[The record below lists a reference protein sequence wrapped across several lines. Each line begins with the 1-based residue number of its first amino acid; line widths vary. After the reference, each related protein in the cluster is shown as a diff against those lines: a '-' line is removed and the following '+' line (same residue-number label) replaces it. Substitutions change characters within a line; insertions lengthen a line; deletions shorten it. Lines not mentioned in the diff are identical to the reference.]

1 MIPPIYSPPFKFS
14 KNEKA
19 ASAKA
24 NSLDQFLCDT
34 CHRGHQRSPC
44 YAHLSDFLRPWNWTM
59 FANQATRRLEMTG
72 WQPHCLDLFC
82 HTLQKEVPGYLRK
95 ILFILTKPRK
105 TLICCRKWQRCE
117 FQCRWVGLPRWLHS
131 SKPWSMNDMIE
142 IHRLKIRG
150 VKKAMHLSNKES
162 WHNPLMVN
170 LRTGACTL
178 QNT

>member
-1 MIPPIYSPPFKFS
+1 MS
-14 KNEKA
+14 
-19 ASAKA
+19 
-24 NSLDQFLCDT
+24 
-34 CHRGHQRSPC
+34 
-44 YAHLSDFLRPWNWTM
+44 HLSSRTPEKSMLWTPEWVFFGHETGQEKKWNWTF
-59 FANQATRRLEMTG
+59 FANQEAKRLEMTG

-82 HTLQKEVPGYLRK
+82 HTLQKEVSGYLRK

-105 TLICCRKWQRCE
+105 KLICCRKWPRCE
-117 FQCRWVGLPRWLHS
+117 FPCRWVGLPRWLHS